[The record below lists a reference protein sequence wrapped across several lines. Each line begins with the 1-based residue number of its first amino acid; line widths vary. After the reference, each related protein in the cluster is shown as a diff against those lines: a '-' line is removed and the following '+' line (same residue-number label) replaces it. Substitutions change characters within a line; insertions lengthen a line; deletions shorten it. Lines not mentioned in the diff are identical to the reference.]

1 MRVLLDPMQPPILT
15 ASSALTRI
23 FIPTDQM
30 WTNVPIPE
38 LAQSTHL
45 AATVWGAT
53 LVSASPDL
61 NPAGERRVSR
71 ARDRCV
77 EVGAGVCGG
86 IRSYLFSQTAF
97 VGEAF
102 E

>member
-61 NPAGERRVSR
+61 NPARARWASRAPERRV
-71 ARDRCV
+71 
-77 EVGAGVCGG
+77 EVAPWDSWESGP
-86 IRSYLFSQTAF
+86 IFLHRQYFL
-97 VGEAF
+97 GEDLG
-102 E
+102 